1 MKRVLFISFLFACIS
16 GVAQSNQSPV
26 IFNNPQTLS
35 TPKGY
40 SHVAVIDLGNSKML
54 ILSGQVSLDAQ
65 GNLVGK
71 GDITRQTEQVF
82 TNIKNAIIENGG
94 TMHNIV
100 KLGYYLVDG
109 TEIQPI
115 RDVRDKFINTKNP
128 PVSTLVKISKLF
140 RDDLLVEIEATCIIP
155 KK

>member
-1 MKRVLFISFLFACIS
+1 MKPVLFISFLFACIS

-26 IFNNPQTLS
+26 RFNNPPTLY

-40 SHVAVIDLGNSKML
+40 SHVAVIDMGASKML

-94 TMHNIV
+94 TMDNIV

-109 TEIQPI
+109 TELQPV

-128 PVSTLVKISKLF
+128 PASTLVKISKLF